1 MRIPPVGCIWT
12 KDIPETSK
20 LTSLGV
26 ITMESNK
33 EPKDRETAAGSKL
46 GRVAKDF
53 FLGCIA
59 FIPLAVFVFIFYYL
73 ILLFKALG
81 RMIFGLTESV

>member
-1 MRIPPVGCIWT
+1 M
-12 KDIPETSK
+12 SK

-59 FIPLAVFVFIFYYL
+59 FIPLAVFVFIFYYQAHTFVGFFVFI
-73 ILLFKALG
+73 ILTFFLKFKFIPL
-81 RMIFGLTESV
+81 RTICKKP